1 VDSRKKALRQVEKLA
16 GSRVND
22 GVRLAFLK
30 EEELESLEK
39 LDLSAVTEFKRNS
52 NGTVE
57 VKFIDRLSAWQWL
70 SERGEDAPRGE
81 KLEETL
87 RESAQQVWNGDG

>member
-1 VDSRKKALRQVEKLA
+1 
-16 GSRVND
+16 
-22 GVRLAFLK
+22 
-30 EEELESLEK
+30 
-39 LDLSAVTEFKRNS
+39 
-52 NGTVE
+52 VE